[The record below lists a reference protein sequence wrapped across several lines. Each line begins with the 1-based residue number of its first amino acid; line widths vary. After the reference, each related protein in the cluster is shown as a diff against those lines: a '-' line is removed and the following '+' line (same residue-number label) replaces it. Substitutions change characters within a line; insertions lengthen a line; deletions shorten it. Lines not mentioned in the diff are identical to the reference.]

1 MVEPVKL
8 YVYDLSQGLARTM
21 SLQLTG
27 KQIDGIWHT
36 SVVVYGKEYFFSQGI
51 MIAVPGSTHHGQPLQ
66 VIDIGETHLPEEVVT
81 DYINSLRS
89 VYTAEKYHLL
99 DFNCNT
105 FSNDVC
111 QFLCG
116 QSIPSHI
123 TSLPSEFLNT
133 PFGQSMLPM
142 IENMFGQSRLSTNS
156 RPAQQQAPVMP
167 PAAAAALF
175 QNVSSAATSA
185 APASVDPIQIA
196 TSASTVDQLIATY
209 KAVVVF
215 FTSATCPPCQAIK
228 PSFEQLIR
236 DKNPHPAQH
245 IQLLGVVMDTA
256 MGSGKYSITATPTF
270 QFFLNGKKYSEFKGA
285 NYAELKSQVDILLF
299 EAYPPHPHR
308 KVLLRSIVDQP
319 NVPILYNQPGKW
331 DMIYSKLDGFLDRI
345 ELGDQQKQILKQS
358 RVFLED
364 TSNQTFDMKEWKK
377 LIETNRQLSKTPL
390 DVLLDKLPADQLFPV
405 LDIYRSLL
413 VRQTVSDFF
422 VHDPSQLVRLMT
434 MVNSPL
440 PKATWL
446 MILRTACNIF
456 SNTTLA
462 TTHFTS
468 NLPTSHRA
476 ELTQLV
482 ITSLLAEDA
491 QVRQTAASLAY
502 NCSTGVASERLQKE
516 QSTFAGMAEQ
526 EDDDWQ
532 VELSS
537 AILDALSKEEDEEII
552 HRLLATIAKFLFLA
566 PEHTS
571 SVADLLSALDIQT
584 ILEDKKKLL
593 TSTKALG
600 LVRDTIELVKL
611 SA

>member
-1 MVEPVKL
+1 MAEPVKL

-36 SVVVYGKEYFFSQGI
+36 SVVVFGKEYFFSQGI
-51 MIAVPGSTHHGQPLQ
+51 MTAVPGSTHHGQPLQ

-81 DYINSLRS
+81 DYIDSLRP

-116 QSIPSHI
+116 KSIPSHI
-123 TSLPSEFLNT
+123 TSLPAEFLNT

-142 IENMFGQSRLSTNS
+142 IENMFGQSRLNINP
-156 RPAQQQAPVMP
+156 RPAQPQQPPAIP

-185 APASVDPIQIA
+185 APSLVDPVQIA
-196 TSASTVDQLIATY
+196 TSASTVDQLVATY

-228 PSFEQLIR
+228 PSFEQLVR
-236 DKNPHPAQH
+236 DKNPHPAKH

-256 MGSGKYSITATPTF
+256 MGSGKYGITATPTF
-270 QFFLNGKKYSEFKGA
+270 QLFLNGKKYSEFKGA

-308 KVLLRSIVDQP
+308 KVLLKSIVDQP
-319 NVPILYNQPGKW
+319 NIPILYNQPGKW
-331 DMIYSKLDGFLDRI
+331 DMIYSKLEGFLNNV
-345 ELGDQQKQILKQS
+345 ELEGQQKQILKQS
-358 RVFLED
+358 RLFLENP
-364 TSNQTFDMKEWKK
+364 SAHTFDVKEWKQF
-377 LIETNRQLSKTPL
+377 IDT
-390 DVLLDKLPADQLFPV
+390 LLNKLPADQLSPA
-405 LDIYRSLL
+405 LDIYRSILL
-413 VRQTVSDFF
+413 QQTVSDFF

-434 MVNSPL
+434 MMDSPL

-446 MILRTACNIF
+446 MILRTICNIF

-468 NLPTSHRA
+468 SLPTSHRT

-491 QVRQTAASLAY
+491 QIRQTAASLAY
-502 NCSTGVASERLQKE
+502 NCSTGIASERLQKE
-516 QSTFAGMAEQ
+516 QGTFAGMAEQ

-537 AILDALSKEEDEEII
+537 AILDALSKEQDEEISMY
-552 HRLLATIAKFLFLA
+552 LYALSFPYADFMFVVSSSSLASHYCQILVF
-566 PEHTS
+566 
-571 SVADLLSALDIQT
+571 SA
-584 ILEDKKKLL
+584 
-593 TSTKALG
+593 
-600 LVRDTIELVKL
+600 
-611 SA
+611 

>member
-1 MVEPVKL
+1 
-8 YVYDLSQGLARTM
+8 
-21 SLQLTG
+21 
-27 KQIDGIWHT
+27 
-36 SVVVYGKEYFFSQGI
+36 
-51 MIAVPGSTHHGQPLQ
+51 
-66 VIDIGETHLPEEVVT
+66 
-81 DYINSLRS
+81 
-89 VYTAEKYHLL
+89 AEKYHLL

-116 QSIPSHI
+116 QSIPDHI

-133 PFGQSMLPM
+133 YLGQANFICFIRPFGQSMLPM
-142 IENMFGQSRLSTNS
+142 IENMFGQSRLSTNP
-156 RPAQQQAPVMP
+156 RPAQQQAPVIP

-185 APASVDPIQIA
+185 APASVNPIQVA

-215 FTSATCPPCQAIK
+215 FTSANCPPCQAIK

-256 MGSGKYSITATPTF
+256 IGSGKYGITATPTF

-285 NYAELKSQVDILLF
+285 NYAEIKSQVDVLLF

-331 DMIYSKLDGFLDRI
+331 DMIYSKLDGFLDKI
-345 ELGDQQKQILKQS
+345 ELGDQQKQTLKQS

-364 TSNQTFDMKEWKK
+364 TSNQTFDVKEWKQ
-377 LIETNRQLSKTPL
+377 LI
-390 DVLLDKLPADQLFPV
+390 DKLPADQLFPV

-476 ELTQLV
+476 EMTQLV

-537 AILDALSKEEDEEII
+537 AILDALSKEQDEEII